1 MLRFTLPVDRDKFLH
16 FYGELGA
23 RLDRLDG
30 ALDIEK
36 PRSWTLT
43 LLSPFLFFMP
53 LLYMKELERLYVDES
68 IHYYFWRQFIAGL
81 YRDWENSIT
90 PASSYASFLVVELL
104 TNFRSPGYCVA
115 LCKRRVSIYQYRGC
129 LRTH

>member
-1 MLRFTLPVDRDKFLH
+1 MSSTVQAVNRPLLDRDKFLH

-23 RLDRLDG
+23 RLDRSDGDLDVP
-30 ALDIEK
+30 K
-36 PRSWTLT
+36 RQSWVLT
-43 LLSPFLFFMP
+43 MLSPFLFFMP

-90 PASSYASFLVVELL
+90 PVSL
-104 TNFRSPGYCVA
+104 TPIQSR
-115 LCKRRVSIYQYRGC
+115 
-129 LRTH
+129 